1 MSFKKFVHLSW
12 RIHGHGVVC
21 NIPLLSFQDLLG
33 LCDALSIL
41 IQEICVLSLSFM
53 ASLSRGLKI
62 LLIFADIINA
72 KPIN

>member
-1 MSFKKFVHLSW
+1 MDMELFVIFLYYPFKICW
-12 RIHGHGVVC
+12 VC
-21 NIPLLSFQDLLG
+21 VMPY
-33 LCDALSIL
+33 LSIL